1 MAKKSERNLNVT
13 IQNQA
18 NSNDEIVVSVG
29 GILRK
34 LKKYFLPWVIVS
46 VMIAVMVTGVATF
59 KTLRDKPPLTALIS
73 FNYSGIENGKDP
85 AGRNFDINIVK
96 NSQVIADSLTKNDV
110 DMEKASD
117 VQQNITFEGI
127 IPQDAIDKIT
137 AYKSVYETANSGNL
151 AAAQAMLDVTFYPTQ
166 YKVYFDYDQCDMT
179 KKEAVQV
186 FNDILEGFNDYFY
199 ELYGYNKTLG
209 TSVASIDY
217 KSYDYSEAVDLFRS
231 NLKILSK
238 YVKGLAANDNNQF
251 RSNKTGLTFN
261 DLAQSIST
269 VSNLDLDK
277 ISSYISVNNI
287 TKDKE
292 ATAAYYQYRIDSLNR
307 EKDALTERLAT
318 LTETIGSYQK
328 DNILIM
334 ATENGA
340 NSELTTNSGEY
351 DKLIERK
358 DSVASDLAETKQS
371 IKYYEQRKEGLDKA
385 TTSTPA
391 MMEKVEAD
399 FEVLNTRLQKLIE
412 DTQLTAEEY
421 YEIVEFAHAYNIL
434 VPPVNSQVDVVKS
447 IINHA
452 KLRLVIFEALA
463 FLIYMAIAFVT
474 SIKEE
479 NAKTVFADDY
489 DDDDD
494 DDYDDDIDEDDEDDT
509 AEEDEE
515 EPEKEEKPAKKS
527 SAPNKNKRR
536 KK

>member
-18 NSNDEIVVSVG
+18 DSNDEIVVSVG

-96 NSQVIADSLTKNDV
+96 NSQVIADALHKEDI
-110 DMEKASD
+110 DLEKASD
-117 VQQNITFEGI
+117 IQQNITFEGV
-127 IPQDAIDKIT
+127 IPQDAMDRIT
-137 AYKSVYETANSGNL
+137 VYKSVYETANSGNL
-151 AAAQAMLDVTFYPTQ
+151 SAAQAMLDVTFYPTQ
-166 YKVYFDYDQCDMT
+166 YKVYFDYDECNMT

-199 ELYGYNKTLG
+199 DLYGYNKTLG
-209 TSVASIDY
+209 TSVSTIDY

-238 YVKGLAANDNNQF
+238 YVKGLAANDNTQF

-277 ISSYISVNNI
+277 ISSYIDINNI

-292 ATAAYYQYRIDSLNR
+292 ATSAYYQYRIDSLNR

-318 LTETIGSYQK
+318 LTDTIAGYQK

-358 DSVASDLAETKQS
+358 DSVASELAETKQS

-412 DTQLTAEEY
+412 DTQITAEEY

-434 VPPVNSQVDVVKS
+434 VPPVNSQVDIVKS
-447 IINHA
+447 IVGHA

-463 FLIYMAIAFVT
+463 FLVYMAMAFVT
-474 SIKEE
+474 SIKDE
-479 NAKTVFADDY
+479 NAKPVAVAE
-489 DDDDD
+489 DDD
-494 DDYDDDIDEDDEDDT
+494 DDYDDDIDDEDEDI
-509 AEEDEE
+509 EEETEEE
-515 EPEKEEKPAKKS
+515 EPEKEEKPVKKTS
-527 SAPNKNKRR
+527 GTNKNKRR